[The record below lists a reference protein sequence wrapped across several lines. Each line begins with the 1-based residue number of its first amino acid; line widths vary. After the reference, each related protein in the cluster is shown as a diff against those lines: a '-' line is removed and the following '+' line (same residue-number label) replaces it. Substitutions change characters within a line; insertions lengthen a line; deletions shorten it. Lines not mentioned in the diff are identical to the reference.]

1 MPVLSQDSPSA
12 AERRIYPRF
21 PAPVMVRYGAVAA
34 STSGYAY
41 DISEGGL
48 GFAGDEP
55 QPIGS
60 EIRVRFKWDSPMGE
74 WYDTRAIVRH
84 VDGNKMGVQFLDL
97 KESVKIKLVE
107 MIYQEI
113 TRRRS

>member
-1 MPVLSQDSPSA
+1 MAVSKDSNSGS
-12 AERRIYPRF
+12 ERRVYPRF
-21 PAPVMVRYGAVAA
+21 SAPVMVRYGSAAA

-60 EIRVRFKWDSPMGE
+60 EIRIRFKWDSPMGE
-74 WYDTRAIVRH
+74 WYDTRAVVRH

-113 TRRRS
+113 TRKRM

>member
-1 MPVLSQDSPSA
+1 MPIPVSDQSSGAD
-12 AERRIYPRF
+12 RRAYPRF
-21 PAPVMVRYGAVAA
+21 PAPVMVRYGPAAA
-34 STSGYAY
+34 STSGYAF

-74 WYDTRAIVRH
+74 WYDTRAVVRH
-84 VDGNKMGVQFLDL
+84 VEGNKMGVQFLDL

-113 TRRRS
+113 TRRRG